1 MVYDIMIIGGGTA
14 GLTSGIYGAR
24 AGKSVI
30 VFEGSFAG
38 GLIVTSPFIEN
49 YPAIQNISGPEFAT
63 NLLSQAEAFGT
74 KIVYESI
81 IEVDIEGKIKR
92 VISESNEYIGK
103 TVIIATG
110 TKRRKLGFENED
122 KLIGKGLSYCAYCDG
137 AFFRGKDVAVVGGG
151 NTALEDA
158 LYLSDICKTVYIIHR
173 RDKLKGE
180 KAISNEIFK
189 RENIKFLTDTVVDDI
204 IGDKVLNLVKIRN
217 LKTGE
222 IRDLSVNGLF
232 VAIGQIPQNEIFSPP
247 VTLDSSGYI
256 FATEDCK
263 TNVSGVFV
271 AGDCRVKKLRQL
283 ITASADGATAVNS
296 AIEYLNEGK

>member
-24 AGKSVI
+24 AGKSVV

-103 TVIIATG
+103 
-110 TKRRKLGFENED
+110 KK
-122 KLIGKGLSYCAYCDG
+122 
-137 AFFRGKDVAVVGGG
+137 
-151 NTALEDA
+151 
-158 LYLSDICKTVYIIHR
+158 
-173 RDKLKGE
+173 
-180 KAISNEIFK
+180 
-189 RENIKFLTDTVVDDI
+189 
-204 IGDKVLNLVKIRN
+204 KVR
-217 LKTGE
+217 
-222 IRDLSVNGLF
+222 F
-232 VAIGQIPQNEIFSPP
+232 
-247 VTLDSSGYI
+247 
-256 FATEDCK
+256 
-263 TNVSGVFV
+263 
-271 AGDCRVKKLRQL
+271 
-283 ITASADGATAVNS
+283 
-296 AIEYLNEGK
+296 

>member
-180 KAISNEIFK
+180 KAISDEIFK

-222 IRDLSVNGLF
+222 ICDLSVNGLF

-247 VTLDSSGYI
+247 VILDSSGYI
-256 FATEDCK
+256 VATEDCK

-296 AIEYLNEGK
+296 AIEYLNGGK